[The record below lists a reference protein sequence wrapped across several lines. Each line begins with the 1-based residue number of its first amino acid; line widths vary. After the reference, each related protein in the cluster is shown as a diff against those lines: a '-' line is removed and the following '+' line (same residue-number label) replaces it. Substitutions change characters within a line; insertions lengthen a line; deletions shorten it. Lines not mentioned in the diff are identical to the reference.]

1 LKFHRLIPGFSL
13 VLCFFL
19 AALPQ
24 LNAQSKEDLEK
35 ERMKIIQQIEKT
47 SKLLDK
53 TSKDKRSALTD
64 LQLLQGQID
73 NRKKVIA
80 NIRNSLSIAEQ
91 QLQEESKRQDQLGH
105 KYLELKRDRDM
116 LLRMNH
122 IKMLTEN
129 KLIYFLSSQNW
140 EQSLARLRYSK
151 QLESYLVRQMDSL
164 ENTNIALENSIA
176 QIESDRRQYEEL
188 LEEEEANIRDLE
200 KDEARK
206 DRLLAQLQG
215 DEKRLRGA
223 LIKQRKDREELNK
236 AIEKIILASLNNKKN
251 DKDDRNFALS
261 GAFSEQKRKLPWPV
275 GNARVI
281 SKYGKQKHPTLDN
294 VFISNNGIDIFSN
307 KNASVQAIF
316 QGEVAGAL
324 QIPGNDYMI
333 MIKHGNYYTVYS
345 KLIEVYVAKGER
357 IAAGHTIGKLGP
369 NNATLHFE
377 IWKDKE
383 KLDPEQWLR

>member
-223 LIKQRKDREELNK
+223 LIKQRRDREELNK

-307 KNASVQAIF
+307 KNVSVQAIF
-316 QGEVAGAL
+316 
-324 QIPGNDYMI
+324 PG
-333 MIKHGNYYTVYS
+333 GGS
-345 KLIEVYVAKGER
+345 R
-357 IAAGHTIGKLGP
+357 GP
-369 NNATLHFE
+369 ADSRE
-377 IWKDKE
+377 
-383 KLDPEQWLR
+383 

>member
-1 LKFHRLIPGFSL
+1 ML
-13 VLCFFL
+13 FL
-19 AALPQ
+19 LLATLQ

-35 ERMKIIQQIEKT
+35 ERMRIIQQIEKT
-47 SKLLDK
+47 SRLLDK
-53 TSKDKRSALTD
+53 TSKDKRSTLTD
-64 LQLLQGQID
+64 LQLLQDQID
-73 NRKKVIA
+73 NRKKVIE

-91 QLQEESKRQDQLGH
+91 QLKDESIRQDQLGL
-105 KYLELKRDRDM
+105 KYLEIKRDHDL

-129 KLIYFLSSQNW
+129 KLIYFLSAESW
-140 EQSLARLRYSK
+140 EESMARLRYSK
-151 QLESYLVRQMDSL
+151 QLESYLARQIDSL
-164 ENTNIALENSIA
+164 ESTNTALDNSIA
-176 QIESDRRQYEEL
+176 QIKSDRQQYEEL
-188 LEEEEANIRDLE
+188 LLAEEANIADLE

-223 LIKQRKDREELNK
+223 LIKQRKDREELNM
-236 AIEKIILASLNNKKN
+236 AIEKIILATLNSKKN
-251 DKDDRNFALS
+251 KKDDRNFALT

-275 GNARVI
+275 SDARVI
-281 SKYGKQKHPTLDN
+281 SKFGKQKHPTLDN
-294 VFISNNGIDIFSN
+294 VFISNNGIDIFSS

-324 QIPGNDYMI
+324 SIPGNDHMI

-345 KLIEVYVAKGER
+345 KLIEVYVSKGER